1 MYRRALLAAVGGL
14 AGCTGAV
21 PNPFGGDGGSSG
33 GSPNDDGGGGTSGDG
48 GAATGTATPATPAD
62 APETATATP
71 SADDLQRMS
80 VSDLLVTARDNVAA
94 AVVAY
99 AGDGDALTDV
109 TARSSSFDPAP
120 VVTHLFYARR
130 AYEAADRQGIS
141 AEQEETIQAL
151 RRVQTAIRLLID
163 TQVLLVEAH
172 DDLEAAVTAIEYV
185 DAETVS
191 SLTKRAVNRQER
203 AAESA
208 AALSRT
214 QYETAVGSVDA
225 VPRAAFVEKRRQLV
239 TEASVLGDVTEAF
252 LPVLAGIRQF
262 AKAQGARS
270 SGSPYT
276 AATLS
281 RSAAADLG
289 RGAATLKAAADS
301 IPVRGRS
308 FRPIAT
314 ELLSVTVA
322 KRDEARAFA
331 AAIER

>member
-1 MYRRALLAAVGGL
+1 MYRRALLATVCGL

-21 PNPFGGDGGSSG
+21 PNPFGGDGGSGG
-33 GSPNDDGGGGTSGDG
+33 GSRTSGGGGSTSGDG
-48 GAATGTATPATPAD
+48 ATATETATRATPTD
-62 APETATATP
+62 APVTATATP

-80 VSDLLVTARDNVAA
+80 VSDLLVTARDNVTA
-94 AVVAY
+94 AVTAY

-120 VVTHLFYARR
+120 VATHLFYARR

-141 AEQEETIQAL
+141 AEQEATIQAL
-151 RRVQTAIRLLID
+151 RRIETAIRLLID
-163 TQVLLVEAH
+163 AQVLLVEAH
-172 DDLEAAVTAIEYV
+172 DDLEAAVTAIEFA

-191 SLTKRAVNRQER
+191 SLTNRVANRQER
-203 AAESA
+203 ATESA
-208 AALSRT
+208 AALSRS
-214 QYETAVGSVDA
+214 QYETAVGSVG
-225 VPRAAFVEKRRQLV
+225 VLSRTAFVEKRRQLV

-252 LPVLAGIRQF
+252 LPVLAGVRQF
-262 AKAQGARS
+262 ARAQGARS
-270 SGSPYT
+270 SGAPYT

-314 ELLSVTVA
+314 ELLSVTVE

-331 AAIER
+331 VSIER